1 MRKDV
6 ITTTKCIR
14 YAKALLVATVGG
26 FAFFVVFGN
35 VTDYNTNF
43 QFVQHVLSMDSRRPD
58 LGLTI
63 EYRAIPWAWAWHAA
77 YVGVILVETFI
88 MCSCLYGAYKMAR
101 KAGKSDADFYSAK
114 KWGSLGCVAALFLW
128 FFGFQ
133 AFGGEW
139 FGMWMNESWNGIPD
153 AVRLCT
159 YIATVLIITWIG
171 GDRFDKA
178 PKDESVP
185 EVSAK

>member
-1 MRKDV
+1 MSA
-6 ITTTKCIR
+6 ITLPPFVKSIR
-14 YAKALLVATVGG
+14 WIKAILLATVGG
-26 FAFFVVFGN
+26 FAFLVVFGN

-63 EYRAIPWAWAWHAA
+63 EYRAIPWTWFHHIGYIGIIA
-77 YVGVILVETFI
+77 VETFI
-88 MCSCLYGAYKMAR
+88 MSACLFGAYKMAR
-101 KAGKSDADFYSAK
+101 AAGGTDSAFIAAK
-114 KWGSLGCVAALFLW
+114 TWGAWGCTAALALW

-133 AFGGEW
+133 AVGGEW

-159 YIATVLIITWIG
+159 YIATVLIVLLLG
-171 GDRFDKA
+171 GDRVDQL
-178 PKDESVP
+178 PKE
-185 EVSAK
+185 AGTHQA